1 MKIEYK
7 ETDMSLYD
15 ENMLIYIPEINRT
28 MKYILSI
35 LNKNIENGKLKK
47 TCTRLPKEYLVVL
60 NYRLIKEY
68 GLKVEEV
75 DLESLYTE
83 DYEKNVNHM
92 YQGVLISA

>member
-1 MKIEYK
+1 MKIKYK

-47 TCTRLPKEYLVVL
+47 TCTRLPKEYLAVL
-60 NYRLIKEY
+60 NYRLREEY

-75 DLESLYTE
+75 DLKHLDTE